1 MGGTAPLDL
10 VGPAIADL
18 GRTTMASARHAL
30 RTSVLLTKSEA
41 IGTADA
47 PARLIDHLRA
57 RRRGDDVTSLRLRAA
72 LIAWRDAYRTIAHA
86 HTVRP

>member
-18 GRTTMASARHAL
+18 GRTTMACARHAL
-30 RTSVLLTKSEA
+30 RTGVLLTKSEA

-72 LIAWRDAYRTIAHA
+72 LIAWCGAYHTIAHA